1 MVFVSQVNIIK
12 RRGMDLSRE
21 FIQYQLDNPH
31 NVSFKNIISHEDR
44 EDTLEGF
51 KRILSILELQPNI
64 KVNDT
69 VYVVTKYG
77 YGNEEVIECRVTR
90 MTYIRKFSFS
100 VKGRYANG
108 NFYNANFTEKSI
120 GKNVFLDRDEA
131 EKKLRFK
138 G

>member
-1 MVFVSQVNIIK
+1 
-12 RRGMDLSRE
+12 MDLSRE

-31 NVSFKNIISHEDR
+31 NVAFKNIIGYEDR

-51 KRILSILELQPNI
+51 KRILSILELQSNI

-77 YGNEEVIECRVTR
+77 CDNEEVVECRVTR
-90 MTYIRKFSFS
+90 MTYINKFSFS
-100 VKGRYANG
+100 VKGRYGNG

-120 GKNVFLDRDEA
+120 GKNVFLDRKEA
-131 EKKLRFK
+131 EKHIMF
-138 G
+138 

>member
-1 MVFVSQVNIIK
+1 
-12 RRGMDLSRE
+12 MDLSRE

-31 NVSFKNIISHEDR
+31 NVVFKNIIGYEDR

-51 KRILSILELQPNI
+51 KRILSILELQSNI

-77 YGNEEVIECRVTR
+77 CDNEEVVECRVTR
-90 MTYIRKFSFS
+90 MTYINKFSFS
-100 VKGRYANG
+100 VKGRYGNG

-120 GKNVFLDRDEA
+120 GKNVFLDRNEA
-131 EKKLRFK
+131 EKHIMF
-138 G
+138 

>member
-1 MVFVSQVNIIK
+1 
-12 RRGMDLSRE
+12 MDLSRD

-31 NVSFKNIISHEDR
+31 NVAFKMLVSHEDR

-51 KRILSILELQPNI
+51 KRLLSILDSHPNI

-77 YGNEEVIECRVTR
+77 CGNEEVIECRVSR
-90 MTYIRKFSFS
+90 MSYIHKFSFS
-100 VKGRYANG
+100 VKGHYANG

-120 GKNVFLDRDEA
+120 GKNVFLNKEDA
-131 EKKLRFK
+131 EKQIKF
-138 G
+138 

>member
-1 MVFVSQVNIIK
+1 
-12 RRGMDLSRE
+12 MDQSKE
-21 FIQYQLDNPH
+21 FIQYQIDNPH
-31 NVSFKNIISHEDR
+31 NVAFKSIISHEDR

-51 KRILSILELQPNI
+51 KRILSMLDSQPNI

-77 YGNEEVIECRVTR
+77 CGNEEIIECRVTR
-90 MTYIRKFSFS
+90 MTYISKFSFS

-120 GKNVFLDRDEA
+120 GKNVFLDRTEA
-131 EKKLRFK
+131 EKQIKF
-138 G
+138 